1 MIDLKY
7 KNQEETRLLIE
18 QKLYFQ
24 GKSLPKRSLFFKLKE
39 YIDTYLQ
46 ENKNFPWINI
56 SGVRGVGKTVLLFQL
71 YEYITKE
78 LKIDALYFSIDRFIQ
93 YYQKDLKDLF
103 DLIQESEGS
112 FLKLKKPLFIFLDE
126 VHCDPNWAKILKTIY
141 DTSSN
146 VFIIA
151 TGSSAIDINQ
161 TADGERRSLK
171 VKLSPLS
178 FTEYLSICF
187 DKKIKENIKKELGQA
202 LFESKNAQEAFKN
215 IKTIYAKE
223 EVQQFLASI
232 EKKDIWQ
239 YIKYGSLPLVSQID
253 KAETVSQLIYNSLNK
268 VISQDIK
275 HIDGFSLDT
284 SDKILSLL
292 NILAISD
299 IVSVDKLSNSIAK
312 SKPTIIKMLD
322 VLKSAEII
330 NRIPPYYNLRRQIG
344 KPFKNLFYLS
354 SHRYAILFNTPNKT
368 QIEKFEGSLREDIV
382 GFYLTEYFSVFS
394 NKNIFYDPNKNS
406 ADFIVQIGDKKIAI
420 EVGQGHK
427 DFSQLEKTNQNYNI
441 DYGFNICSNDLSIND
456 KYINIPFNLFLLI
469 L

>member
-1 MIDLKY
+1 
-7 KNQEETRLLIE
+7 
-18 QKLYFQ
+18 
-24 GKSLPKRSLFFKLKE
+24 
-39 YIDTYLQ
+39 
-46 ENKNFPWINI
+46 
-56 SGVRGVGKTVLLFQL
+56 VGKTVLLFQL

-202 LFESKNAQEAFKN
+202 LFDSKNAQEAFKN

-232 EKKDIWQ
+232 EKKDI
-239 YIKYGSLPLVSQID
+239 
-253 KAETVSQLIYNSLNK
+253 
-268 VISQDIK
+268 
-275 HIDGFSLDT
+275 
-284 SDKILSLL
+284 
-292 NILAISD
+292 
-299 IVSVDKLSNSIAK
+299 
-312 SKPTIIKMLD
+312 
-322 VLKSAEII
+322 
-330 NRIPPYYNLRRQIG
+330 
-344 KPFKNLFYLS
+344 
-354 SHRYAILFNTPNKT
+354 
-368 QIEKFEGSLREDIV
+368 
-382 GFYLTEYFSVFS
+382 
-394 NKNIFYDPNKNS
+394 
-406 ADFIVQIGDKKIAI
+406 
-420 EVGQGHK
+420 
-427 DFSQLEKTNQNYNI
+427 
-441 DYGFNICSNDLSIND
+441 
-456 KYINIPFNLFLLI
+456 
-469 L
+469 